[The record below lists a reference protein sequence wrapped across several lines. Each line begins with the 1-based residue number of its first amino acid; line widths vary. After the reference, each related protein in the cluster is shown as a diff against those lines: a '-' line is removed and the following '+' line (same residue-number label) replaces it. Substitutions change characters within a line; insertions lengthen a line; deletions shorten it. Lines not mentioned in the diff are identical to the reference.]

1 VHLRNVILQQHL
13 LIKIRNTPL
22 PPHTITG
29 TITQVL
35 PVEIVPDDL
44 PLPFPGL
51 HKVQNAI
58 LFEKKCCCTFKQI
71 KTFES
76 APTILFDIAI

>member
-35 PVEIVPDDL
+35 PVEIVPDDR

-51 HKVQNAI
+51 HKIQNAK
-58 LFEKKCCCTFKQI
+58 LLEKM
-71 KTFES
+71 
-76 APTILFDIAI
+76 